1 MSDPVYLLHLT
12 MGTIIGAIGVACAVS
27 LRREQQ
33 ADTTRLLDGL
43 DQAVNA
49 HNEFVEFHAQQH
61 HELVSTLVRGLEGT
75 IRANSNSMQAA
86 VALHATHTDDTLER
100 VGKTILD
107 EIAAQT
113 PVELS
118 MEGNTGEEDIPALQ
132 IRTRNEARVW
142 REGKKA

>member
-33 ADTTRLLDGL
+33 ADTARLLDGL
-43 DQAVNA
+43 DQAVIA

-86 VALHATHTDDTLER
+86 VALHATHSDDTLER

-113 PVELS
+113 PAELV
-118 MEGNTGEEDIPALQ
+118 MVATPDDDPIPTLQ

-142 REGKKA
+142 REEKKA

>member
-12 MGTIIGAIGVACAVS
+12 MGTIFGAIGVACAVS
-27 LRREQQ
+27 MRREQQ
-33 ADTTRLLDGL
+33 ADTARLLDGL

-113 PVELS
+113 PVELVMS
-118 MEGNTGEEDIPALQ
+118 ATPDIESIPTLQ
-132 IRTRNEARVW
+132 IRTRNEARAW
-142 REGKKA
+142 HGERKA

>member
-33 ADTTRLLDGL
+33 ADTARLLDGL
-43 DQAVNA
+43 DQAVIA

-61 HELVSTLVRGLEGT
+61 HELVATLVKGLEGT
-75 IRANSNSMQAA
+75 IRANSNSIQAA
-86 VALHATHTDDTLER
+86 VALHATHSDDTLER

-107 EIAAQT
+107 EIKAQT
-113 PVELS
+113 PVELVMDTVPS
-118 MEGNTGEEDIPALQ
+118 ESPVLA

-142 REGKKA
+142 NEGKKA